1 MNAMNNSIVISSH
14 VINTINS
21 LPKEERIAVISAFVS
36 DMIIGEN
43 PESDLSSVETMLY
56 SVIKFYIQQDSAKYN
71 NAQSITNIAV

>member
-21 LPKEERIAVISAFVS
+21 LPTEERIAVISAFVS
-36 DMIIGEN
+36 EN